1 MNLPPT
7 FGGQPLVVLAADDA
21 GRGSP
26 IGLFVVLVLCIAVYF
41 LWKSM
46 NRHLKRVPPS
56 FDPPTSEGIARP
68 EASETGDQ
76 AEASGRPTPPR
87 EPQD

>member
-1 MNLPPT
+1 MNLLPT
-7 FGGQPLVVLAADDA
+7 VAGQPLVVLAADDK

-56 FDPPTSEGIARP
+56 FDPPPSEGVARP
-68 EASETGDQ
+68 EASETGDE
-76 AEASGRPTPPR
+76 AEASGRTTPPG
-87 EPQD
+87 EPQE

>member
-1 MNLPPT
+1 MNLLPT
-7 FGGQPLVVLAADDA
+7 VAGQPLAVLAADDK

-56 FDPPTSEGIARP
+56 FDAPPPERMARP
-68 EASETGDQ
+68 EASDSGDQ
-76 AEASGRPTPPR
+76 ADASGRTPPPG